1 MFDALTIAQY
11 AINKC
16 MKDDCPIS
24 NLQLQNILFYI
35 QKLFLTH
42 DQVAFYD
49 RIEAWQFGP
58 VVPSV
63 YYRFCGFGAMPIS
76 MPYDTNIDGATT
88 GIDSIIEEKRK
99 LDPWDMV
106 ADTHREDGAWYKVYN
121 GGKGCNNEITRELI
135 CQLG

>member
-24 NLQLQNILFYI
+24 NLQLQNILWYI

-49 RIEAWQFGP
+49 RI
-58 VVPSV
+58 
-63 YYRFCGFGAMPIS
+63 
-76 MPYDTNIDGATT
+76 
-88 GIDSIIEEKRK
+88 
-99 LDPWDMV
+99 
-106 ADTHREDGAWYKVYN
+106 
-121 GGKGCNNEITRELI
+121 
-135 CQLG
+135 